1 MTTLQFEW
9 PYKVFIISQILLVA
23 LSKCTS
29 MQKKLAMGVVMAF
42 GFAITQIS
50 YLVVCIFYDLV
61 NLPS

>member
-1 MTTLQFEW
+1 MTALQFEW

-23 LSKCTS
+23 LSKCTRI
-29 MQKKLAMGVVMAF
+29 QKKLAIGVVMAF